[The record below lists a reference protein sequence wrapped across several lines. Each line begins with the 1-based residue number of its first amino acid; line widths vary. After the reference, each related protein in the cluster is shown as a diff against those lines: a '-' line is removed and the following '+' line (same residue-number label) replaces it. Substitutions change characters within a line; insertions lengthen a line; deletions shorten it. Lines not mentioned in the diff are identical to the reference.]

1 MHHVTSDYCSAI
13 QGCAEAPAGLG
24 LLGRLGWL
32 CTGRIW
38 IGCPYQQPA
47 LGLACKLFQRKHQ
60 LTPPT
65 QQPYHHPL
73 FSLWL
78 SYIVLFIG
86 MWNFEGML
94 KKSPRRSLEVAK
106 NLGIKGQ
113 YNPHFYFFQSFFSE
127 RPFT

>member
-24 LLGRLGWL
+24 LLGQLGWL

-38 IGCPYQQPA
+38 TGCPYQQPA

-65 QQPYHHPL
+65 QQPYHHPPFFL
-73 FSLWL
+73 MALLCSIIHR
-78 SYIVLFIG
+78 IVEFRGNVKKI
-86 MWNFEGML
+86 L
-94 KKSPRRSLEVAK
+94 KNPLEVAK
-106 NLGIKGQ
+106 DLDIKV
-113 YNPHFYFFQSFFSE
+113 NIF
-127 RPFT
+127 